1 MIKVIKRLFHK
12 QDSAPVAVN
21 DKIDIVV
28 PMKKKTS
35 TRSKKKGK

>member
-12 QDSAPVAVN
+12 QESAPVAVN

-28 PMKKKTS
+28 PMKKKRA